1 MVALLKKKSNQD
13 TDDSLFANT
22 RRIAELVA
30 DKKAQN
36 IKALDVRGLTIIADV
51 FIVCTANSEPQ
62 MKAIYNSVREGMR
75 EIGMAPINTEGV
87 YSGGWLLMDFG
98 SVLFHIFRQEA
109 RDFYDLDGL
118 WADAPAIP
126 LDV

>member
-1 MVALLKKKSNQD
+1 LAALLKRKTNQEA
-13 TDDSLFANT
+13 DDSLLANT

-36 IKALDVRGLTIIADV
+36 VKALDVRGLTIIADV
-51 FIVCTANSEPQ
+51 FVVCTANSEPQ

-75 EIGMAPINTEGV
+75 EIGLAPINTEGV

-118 WADAPAIP
+118 WADAPVIP
-126 LDV
+126 LDI

>member
-1 MVALLKKKSNQD
+1 MAALLKRKTNQEA
-13 TDDSLFANT
+13 DDSLLANT

-36 IKALDVRGLTIIADV
+36 VKALDVRGLTIIADV
-51 FIVCTANSEPQ
+51 FVVCTANSEPQ

-75 EIGMAPINTEGV
+75 EIGLAPINTEGV

-118 WADAPAIP
+118 WADAPVIP
-126 LDV
+126 LDI

>member
-1 MVALLKKKSNQD
+1 M
-13 TDDSLFANT
+13 
-22 RRIAELVA
+22 
-30 DKKAQN
+30 
-36 IKALDVRGLTIIADV
+36 RGLTIIADV

-75 EIGMAPINTEGV
+75 EIGLAPINTEGV

-118 WADAPAIP
+118 WADAPVIP
-126 LDV
+126 LDI

>member
-51 FIVCTANSEPQ
+51 FIVCTANSEQQ

-87 YSGGWLLMDFG
+87 YSVGWLIMDFV